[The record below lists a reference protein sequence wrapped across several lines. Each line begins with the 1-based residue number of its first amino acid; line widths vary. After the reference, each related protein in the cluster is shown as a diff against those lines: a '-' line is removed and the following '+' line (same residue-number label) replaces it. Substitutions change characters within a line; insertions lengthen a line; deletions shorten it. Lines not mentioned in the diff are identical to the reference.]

1 MRNALQSR
9 IPACD
14 GFSCPRTI
22 GKPCNRCGDRGPKTV
37 APVVTPVAPV
47 TPVPSPPLP
56 WDPTQPAA
64 KTPRVEDAISD
75 LDIDLYYELPP
86 LSANDVGIADAIP
99 LIAFPAAP
107 PDLPCTLDDA
117 VALYRPSDTIAPDYG
132 ANVTNTHHHP

>member
-75 LDIDLYYELPP
+75 LDIDLYDELPP
-86 LSANDVGIADAIP
+86 LSANEVGLADAIP
-99 LIAFPAAP
+99 LIDFHEAP
-107 PDLPCTLDDA
+107 RSEEHTSELQSLMRISYA
-117 VALYRPSDTIAPDYG
+117 VFCLKKK
-132 ANVTNTHHHP
+132 N

>member
-75 LDIDLYYELPP
+75 LAIDLDDEIPH
-86 LSANDVGIADAIP
+86 LSATEIGLAAAIP
-99 LIAFPAAP
+99 LIDLHNDPPA
-107 PDLPCTLDDA
+107 
-117 VALYRPSDTIAPDYG
+117 
-132 ANVTNTHHHP
+132 HP